1 MARIAI
7 GGFHHETNCFI
18 PARTDFD
25 AFSTIGDRPP
35 LSRGEEIF
43 RNLPGRAFGMS
54 GFLADMGQQHE
65 LVPLVWSSGGAGGY
79 VTSDAYERI
88 VGEMIGRLSVAMPV
102 DAVYLDLHGAMCS
115 VDFPDGEGEIL
126 RRVRAVVGEGV
137 PVVVSLDYHTNLTPA
152 MAERSDGMAIYHTYP
167 HVDRPATGSRAARI
181 LTEILK
187 RGKPTAR
194 AFRKLPFLIP
204 LNFQCTLVE
213 PSKGIVERSA
223 HGEGGDVLD
232 LCYGAGFPPSDL
244 YDCGPGVIA
253 HGYAQEAVD
262 AAADALAGYIEGME
276 AKFAQPLL
284 DPDAAVT
291 EAMRIAGSAQ
301 RPVVIADTQDNPG
314 CGGSG
319 DTTGMLEALVR
330 HKADKAAL
338 CVLADAKAAAKAH
351 EAGVGAEIT
360 LDLGG
365 IAPVPGV
372 KPLHGTFRVA
382 RLSNG
387 RFVCKGPCVG
397 GREANL
403 GPTALLVIGGV
414 SIVVASKRMQAYD
427 LEIFRHLGL
436 EPTQQKILVVKSTCH
451 FRADFEPIAETV
463 LVAIA
468 PGNHLVD
475 ARQYP
480 YRYLRAGV
488 RLEPLGPVFV
498 ASAADRGAQV
508 RH

>member
-1 MARIAI
+1 MARIAV
-7 GGFHHETNCFI
+7 GGFQHETNCFI
-18 PARTDFD
+18 PARTDFE
-25 AFSTIGDRPP
+25 AFRSIGDRPP

-43 RNLPGRAFGMS
+43 RNLPGRAFAMS
-54 GFLADMGQQHE
+54 GFLADMAERHE
-65 LVPLVWSSGGAGGY
+65 LVPLVWASGGAGGY

-88 VGEMIGRLSVAMPV
+88 VGELIGRLSVAMPV

-126 RRVRAVVGEGV
+126 RRVRAVVGDAV

-152 MAERSDGMAIYHTYP
+152 MANLSDGMAIYRTYP
-167 HVDRPATGSRAARI
+167 HVDRPQTGSRAARI
-181 LTEILK
+181 LDVILE

-213 PSKGIVERSA
+213 PSKSIVEQSGA
-223 HGEGGDVLD
+223 GEGGEVLD

-244 YDCGPGVIA
+244 RDCGPGVIA
-253 HGYAQEAVD
+253 HGYSQQAVD
-262 AAADALAGYIEGME
+262 AAADKLAGYIAGME
-276 AKFAQPLL
+276 ERFAQPLL
-284 DPDAAVT
+284 DPDTAVT
-291 EAMRIAGSAQ
+291 EAMRISRNAK

-330 HKADKAAL
+330 HKAQKAAL
-338 CVLADAKAAAKAH
+338 CVLADAKAAAAAH
-351 EAGVGAEIT
+351 AAGVGAEIT

-365 IAPVPGV
+365 TTPIPGV
-372 KPLHGTFRVA
+372 QPFHATFRVV
-382 RLSNG
+382 RLSDG
-387 RFVCKGPCVG
+387 RFLCKGPCVG

-403 GPTALLVIGGV
+403 GPTALLEVGGV

-427 LEIFRHLGL
+427 LEIFRHLGV
-436 EPTQQKILVVKSTCH
+436 EPTEQKILVVKSTCH
-451 FRADFEPIAETV
+451 FRADFEPIAEQV

-468 PGNHLVD
+468 PGGHLVD
-475 ARQYP
+475 ARKYP
-480 YRYLRAGV
+480 YRYLRPGV
-488 RLEPLGPVFV
+488 RLEPLGPAFE
-498 ASAADRGAQV
+498 REHG
-508 RH
+508 

>member
-7 GGFHHETNCFI
+7 GGFQHETNCFI
-18 PARTDFD
+18 AARTDFES
-25 AFSTIGDRPP
+25 FRTIGDRPP

-43 RNLPGRAFGMS
+43 TNLPGRAFAMS
-54 GFLADMGQQHE
+54 GFLADMASRHE
-65 LVPLVWSSGGAGGY
+65 LVPLVWTSGGAGGY

-88 VGEMIGRLSVAMPV
+88 LGELVGRLSLALPV

-126 RRVRAVVGEGV
+126 RRVRAVVGERV
-137 PVVVSLDYHTNLTPA
+137 PIVISLDYHTNLTPA
-152 MAERSDGMAIYHTYP
+152 MADLTDGMAIYHTYP
-167 HVDRPATGSRAARI
+167 HVDRPRTGSRAARI
-181 LTEILK
+181 LSQILE

-213 PSKGIVERSA
+213 PSKSIVARSA
-223 HGEGGDVLD
+223 SGEGGDVLD

-253 HGYAQEAVD
+253 HGYAQKAVD
-262 AAADALAGYIEGME
+262 AAADRLSDYIGGLE
-276 AKFAQPLL
+276 ATFAQPLL
-284 DPDAAVT
+284 DPDEAVL
-291 EAMRIAGSAQ
+291 EAMRIARDAK

-330 HKADKAAL
+330 NRADKAAL
-338 CVLADAKAAAKAH
+338 CVLADAHAAAAAH
-351 EAGVGAEIT
+351 TAGVGAEIT

-365 IAPVPGV
+365 IAPIPGV
-372 KPLHGTFRVA
+372 KPFHGTFRVA
-382 RLSNG
+382 RLSDG

-397 GREANL
+397 GREAQL
-403 GPTALLVIGGV
+403 GPTALLTIGGV
-414 SIVVASKRMQAYD
+414 SVVVASKRMQAYD
-427 LEIFRHLGL
+427 LEIFRHLDL
-436 EPTQQKILVVKSTCH
+436 EPTEQKILVVKSTCH
-451 FRADFEPIAETV
+451 FRADFEPIAEKV

-468 PGNHLVD
+468 PGGHLVD

-480 YRYLRAGV
+480 YRHLRAGV
-488 RLEPLGPVFV
+488 RLEPLGPAFV
-498 ASAADRGAQV
+498 PQP
-508 RH
+508 

>member
-1 MARIAI
+1 MARIAV

-18 PARTDFD
+18 PARTDFE
-25 AFSTIGDRPP
+25 AFRTIGDRPT

-43 RNLPGRAFGMS
+43 KNLPGRAFAMS
-54 GFLADMGQQHE
+54 GFLADMAQRHD
-65 LVPLVWSSGGAGGY
+65 LTPLVWASGGAGGY

-88 VGEMIGRLSVAMPV
+88 VGELVGRLSLAMPV

-126 RRVRAVVGEGV
+126 RRVRAVVGNSI
-137 PVVVSLDYHTNLTPA
+137 PIVVSLDYHTNLTPA
-152 MAERSDGMAIYHTYP
+152 MANLSDGMAIYRTYP
-167 HVDRPATGSRAARI
+167 HVDRPQTGSRAARI
-181 LTEILK
+181 LSEVLE

-213 PSKGIVERSA
+213 PSKNIVEQSA
-223 HGEGGDVLD
+223 AGEGGDVLD

-244 YDCGPGVIA
+244 HDCGPGVIA
-253 HGYAQEAVD
+253 HGYSQQAVD
-262 AAADALAGYIEGME
+262 AAADRLTKYVSDRE
-276 AKFAQPLL
+276 ARFAQPLL
-284 DPDAAVT
+284 DPDAAVI
-291 EAMRIAGSAQ
+291 EAMRIAKSAK

-330 HKADKAAL
+330 HKAERAAL
-338 CVLADAKAAAKAH
+338 CVLADAKAAAAAH
-351 EAGVGAEIT
+351 AAGAGAEIT
-360 LDLGG
+360 IDLGG
-365 IAPVPGV
+365 ATPIPGV
-372 KPLHGTFRVA
+372 QPFHGTFRVA
-382 RLSNG
+382 RLSDG
-387 RFVCKGPCVG
+387 RFMCKGPCVG
-397 GREANL
+397 GREASL

-427 LEIFRHLGL
+427 LEIFRHLGV
-436 EPTQQKILVVKSTCH
+436 EPTEQKILVVKSTCH
-451 FRADFEPIAETV
+451 FRADFEPIAEQV

-468 PGNHLVD
+468 PGGHLVD

-480 YRYLRAGV
+480 YRHLRAGV
-488 RLEPLGPVFV
+488 RLEPLGPAFEPR
-498 ASAADRGAQV
+498 AA
-508 RH
+508 